1 MHVRSPTPARRAAL
15 FALTLCGVVWGACG
29 GASSASAQEV
39 DGPQRYFGA
48 LSTGAGLRLARN
60 VDFGQTALVPA
71 YIDALAGYVLPGGAL
86 RHGFGLGASIAY
98 TDDGGYVEPVIAL
111 EQLVLMPAYL
121 LRYELDLDWT
131 VLAHAGVPIVVA
143 GGPSCGLELAGAL
156 GYRFLAGFGGF
167 AELGFDTFIG
177 TSTTFHPIATLELGV
192 FIDYEVL
199 P

>member
-1 MHVRSPTPARRAAL
+1 MHVRSPTPARRAGLLAL
-15 FALTLCGVVWGACG
+15 ALLG
-29 GASSASAQEV
+29 SASVASDASAESA
-39 DGPQRYFGA
+39 DGPERYLGA
-48 LSTGAGLRLARN
+48 LSSGAGLRLARN
-60 VDFGQTALVPA
+60 VDFGQSVLVPA
-71 YIDALAGYVLPGGAL
+71 YIDVLAGYVLPGGAL
-86 RHGFGLGASIAY
+86 RSGFGLGASIAY
-98 TDDGGYVEPVIAL
+98 TDDGGYTEPVIAL

-143 GGPSCGLELAGAL
+143 GGPSFGLEVAGAL

-177 TSTTFHPIATLELGV
+177 TSKTFHPLVTLELGV
-192 FIDYEVL
+192 FVDYEVL